1 MHSVICVG
9 NSILYLVTVSAKG
22 AYCISVPAFHQF
34 KGVIEQDAD
43 LSSYQLVFSGIS
55 GRQREEVIVDVFLAH
70 FVDALQVI

>member
-55 GRQREEVIVDVFLAH
+55 GRQREEVIVDVLLAH
-70 FVDALQVI
+70 FVDASQVI